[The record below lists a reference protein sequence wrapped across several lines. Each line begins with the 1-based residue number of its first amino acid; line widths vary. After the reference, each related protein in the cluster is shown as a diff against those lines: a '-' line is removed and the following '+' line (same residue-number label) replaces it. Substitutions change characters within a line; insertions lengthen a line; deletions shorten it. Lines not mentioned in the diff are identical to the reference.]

1 MFGGDT
7 AVTQPIY
14 LRYFPNLNKH
24 FNSKV
29 LCLVP
34 DDAGTKKAYAN
45 KYKPLGTLIRMD
57 ADKIQFVYPYQCPKI
72 YRQLFV
78 DVGA

>member
-1 MFGGDT
+1 MK
-7 AVTQPIY
+7 AKS
-14 LRYFPNLNKH
+14 LR
-24 FNSKV
+24 
-29 LCLVP
+29 LVS
-34 DDAGTKKAYAN
+34 DDADTKKTYAN

-57 ADKIQFVYPYQCPKI
+57 ADKIQLFITIYPYQCPKI

>member
-1 MFGGDT
+1 MELID
-7 AVTQPIY
+7 
-14 LRYFPNLNKH
+14 N
-24 FNSKV
+24 KV

-34 DDAGTKKAYAN
+34 DYADTKKAYAN

-57 ADKIQFVYPYQCPKI
+57 ADRIQLFITIYPYQRPKI